1 MSTLKTNNIQHV
13 DRSDPSIIINTDGS
27 VNIAGT
33 MTYED
38 VTNVD
43 AVGIITGRSNIDA
56 QKQVHVGT
64 GVSIKAGGL
73 NVTAGITTAQA
84 LQATTGTF
92 SSNVSIA
99 GITTISYTGTS
110 QYGLDVYNPTSG
122 ASGARVRAGDSDS
135 QYALLVENGAGTNL
149 FEVLSGGGGA
159 RLRSGDLA
167 ILDKIAHYGDGN
179 TFIRFPAADTVTIE
193 TAGSEA
199 LRVNSNGDVT
209 TTGQASFD
217 RQNAG
222 FTARSGDAV
231 SITRASG
238 TPLEINRTGSDGQ
251 MISLMDDNTQEAS
264 IAISSGSLQ
273 FGVPNANTPRMIIDV
288 NGNLGIAT
296 VTPRAKFDVIKASGN
311 VIALFEGSNASQNHR
326 VRIDTSGASSTSA
339 LSISNSNSN
348 NQTSLYHSG
357 GNNNLSIM
365 GGQTAGAEPT
375 AGTTRAIFSTG
386 VELYY
391 NGTKRLETSD
401 GAINVNQGASTFC
414 NFHHGGGNSG
424 IRIAGP
430 AAASGA
436 NLVLANNFNNS
447 NDDRWAIQLDGSSDD
462 LLFKSGGVSGT
473 ERFRIID
480 TGGITFNGATG
491 TAHALDDYE
500 EGTFSFNESNI
511 SVSNYEA
518 KFTKIGRIVML
529 SARINFGSSTNTGTL
544 NLTGLPFTPD
554 SGAGNST
561 CGGVIPEQNVG
572 LGAIFMAVEHGNN
585 TVRIRKDNGA
595 VCTPANMSNK
605 SIRFVLWYIA
615 T

>member
-348 NQTSLYHSG
+348 NQTSMYHSG

>member
-500 EGTFSFNESNI
+500 EGTFSLNESNI
-511 SVSNYEA
+511 SVSNYETR
-518 KFTKIGRIVML
+518 FTKIGRIVML
-529 SARINFGSSTNTGTL
+529 SARIIFGTSSNTSTL

>member
-56 QKQVHVGT
+56 QKQVLVGT
-64 GVSIKAGGL
+64 GVSVKAGGL
-73 NVTAGITTAQA
+73 NVTAGISTFGGEVR
-84 LQATTGTF
+84 LQDHLRLVDNKNIYLGTGADLE
-92 SSNVSIA
+92 I
-99 GITTISYTGTS
+99 
-110 QYGLDVYNPTSG
+110 
-122 ASGARVRAGDSDS
+122 R
-135 QYALLVENGAGTNL
+135 
-149 FEVLSGGGGA
+149 SGGNDGVINQANADLKIQRGGNGKVTFKDTG
-159 RLRSGDLA
+159 SHFIDDLFV
-167 ILDKIAHYGDGN
+167 IDKIIHDGDTN
-179 TFIRFPAADTVTIE
+179 TFIRFPAEDTFTVE
-193 TAGSEA
+193 TGGSEA

-251 MISLMDDNTQEAS
+251 MISFFDDNTQYAAIS
-264 IAISSGSLQ
+264 ISSGALQ
-273 FGVPNANTPRMIIDV
+273 FGTPNASTPRMTINDAGLI
-288 NGNLGIAT
+288 GIAT
-296 VTPRAKFDVIKASGN
+296 VTPRAQFDVIKATGN

-326 VRIDTSGASSTSA
+326 VRIDASGASSTSA

-348 NQTSLYHSG
+348 NQTSMYHSG

-436 NLVLANNFNNS
+436 NLVLANNFNNT

-500 EGTFSFNESNI
+500 EGTFSLNESNI
-511 SVSNYEA
+511 SVSNFETR
-518 KFTKIGRIVML
+518 FTKIGRIVML
-529 SARINFGSSTNTGTL
+529 SARIVFGTSSNTSTL

-561 CGGVIPEQNVG
+561 CGGVIPEQNLG

-585 TVRIRKDNGA
+585 TIRIRKDNGA
-595 VCTPANMSNK
+595 VINPSNASGK
-605 SIRFVLWYIA
+605 TLRFVLWYVA
-615 T
+615 S

>member
-1 MSTLKTNNIQHV
+1 MRITPTGL
-13 DRSDPSIIINTDGS
+13 
-27 VNIAGT
+27 
-33 MTYED
+33 
-38 VTNVD
+38 
-43 AVGIITGRSNIDA
+43 VGIGTDNPHVTG
-56 QKQVHVGT
+56 
-64 GVSIKAGGL
+64 L
-73 NVTAGITTAQA
+73 
-84 LQATTGTF
+84 
-92 SSNVSIA
+92 
-99 GITTISYTGTS
+99 TISGANARLQLISPPTG
-110 QYGLDVYNPTSG
+110 G
-122 ASGARVRAGDSDS
+122 ASGDGVIFGLDGQQDYFINNRETGKHIKFFT
-135 QYALLVENGAGTNL
+135 ENT
-149 FEVLSGGGGA
+149 E
-159 RLRSGDLA
+159 RLRITSG
-167 ILDKIAHYGDGN
+167 
-179 TFIRFPAADTVTIE
+179 
-193 TAGSEA
+193 
-199 LRVNSNGDVT
+199 GDVT
-209 TTGQASFD
+209 TTGTSTFD

-222 FTARSGDAV
+222 FTARAGDSV
-231 SITRASG
+231 TITRASG

-251 MISLMDDNTQEAS
+251 MISLFDDNTQEAA

-273 FGVPNANTPRMIIDV
+273 FGTPNANTPRMTINDAGLV
-288 NGNLGIAT
+288 GIAT
-296 VTPRAKFDVIKASGN
+296 VTPRAQFDVIKASGN

-326 VRIDTSGASSTSA
+326 VRIDASGASSTSA

-348 NQTSLYHSG
+348 NQTSMYHSG

-436 NLVLANNFNNS
+436 NLVLANNFNNT

-511 SVSNYEA
+511 SVSNFEA

-529 SARINFGSSTNTGTL
+529 SARLLFGSSSNTSTL

-561 CGGVIPEQNVG
+561 CGGVIPEQNLG

-585 TVRIRKDNGA
+585 TVRIRKDNGS
-595 VCTPANMSNK
+595 VINPSNASGK
-605 SIRFVLWYIA
+605 TLRFVLWYVA